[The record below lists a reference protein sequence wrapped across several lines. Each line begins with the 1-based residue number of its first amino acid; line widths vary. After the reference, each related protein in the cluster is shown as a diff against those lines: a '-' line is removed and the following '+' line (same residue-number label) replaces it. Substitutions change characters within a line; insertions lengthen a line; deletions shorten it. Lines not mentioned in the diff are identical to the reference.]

1 MEGLDNEGK
10 DLDGAEA
17 GECGS
22 GLGEGLKAFGE
33 EKSLP
38 TLRWGFSGLDLI
50 LTLPYCLGDK
60 SCCSPSLILMV
71 DISRP
76 LVQPQIM
83 WGQWANGRV
92 QANRK

>member
-10 DLDGAEA
+10 DLDGAGG
-17 GECGS
+17 GESGS
-22 GLGEGLKAFGE
+22 GLGEGLEAFGD

-38 TLRWGFSGLDLI
+38 TLRWGFSGLALI
-50 LTLPYCLGDK
+50 FTLPYCLGDK
-60 SCCSPSLILMV
+60 SCCSPSIILMV

-83 WGQWANGRV
+83 RGQWANGRV